1 MAVPGLGTLINAAAI
16 VAGAGLG
23 TVAGHRLP
31 DRVRDTVTDVLGL
44 ITLVIGGLDV
54 ASLLDPALTRA
65 VGARAPLLIMLGAL
79 VLGSAAGAALHLE
92 RRLAQVGDWMQRR
105 LTRDETAG
113 SFSAGFVTA
122 SLVVAVGPL
131 AILGALS
138 DGLGRGIDQLVIKSV
153 MDGVIC
159 VAFGASLGWGVAAA
173 ALSVIVV
180 QGSFTVVGATLG
192 TFLPDAEIASIS
204 AVGGVLLLGVGLRI
218 LNVRPIPVANMLP
231 ALIAG
236 PLLTWI
242 VAISHGLSG

>member
-1 MAVPGLGTLINAAAI
+1 VAVPGLGTLINAAAI
-16 VAGAGLG
+16 VGGAGLG

-54 ASLLDPALTRA
+54 ASLVDPSLTRA
-65 VGARAPLLIMLGAL
+65 VGSRAPLLIMLGAL
-79 VLGSAAGAALHLE
+79 VLGSAVGAAVHLE
-92 RRLAQVGDWMQRR
+92 RRLELLGDWMQRR
-105 LTRDETAG
+105 LSGNAEAG
-113 SFSAGFVTA
+113 SFSEGFVTA

-159 VAFGASLGWGVAAA
+159 IAFGASLGWGVAAA
-173 ALSVIVV
+173 ALSVIAV

-192 TFLPDAEIASIS
+192 TFLPDAEIATIS

-218 LNVRPIPVANMLP
+218 LNVRPVPVANMLP
-231 ALIAG
+231 ALIVG

-242 VAISHGLSG
+242 VAITR

>member
-1 MAVPGLGTLINAAAI
+1 VALPGLGTLINAAAI

-54 ASLLDPALTRA
+54 ASLVDPALTRA
-65 VGARAPLLIMLGAL
+65 VGSRAPLLILLGAL
-79 VLGSAAGAALHLE
+79 VLGSAVGAAVHLE
-92 RRLAQVGDWMQRR
+92 RRLEQLGDWMQRR
-105 LTRDETAG
+105 LARDEQAG
-113 SFSAGFVTA
+113 SFSEGFVTA

-159 VAFGASLGWGVAAA
+159 IAFGASLGWGVAAA
-173 ALSVIVV
+173 ALSVIAV
-180 QGSFTVVGATLG
+180 QGSFTVIGATLG
-192 TFLPDAEIASIS
+192 TFLPDAEIATIS

-242 VAISHGLSG
+242 VALNR

>member
-1 MAVPGLGTLINAAAI
+1 VAVPGLGTLINAAAI
-16 VAGAGLG
+16 VGGAGLG
-23 TVAGHRLP
+23 TMAGHRLP

-54 ASLLDPALTRA
+54 ASLVDPSLTRA
-65 VGARAPLLIMLGAL
+65 VGSRAPLLIMLGAL
-79 VLGSAAGAALHLE
+79 VLGSAVGAAVHLQ
-92 RRLAQVGDWMQRR
+92 RRLELLGDWMQRR
-105 LTRDETAG
+105 LSRDEEAG
-113 SFSAGFVTA
+113 SFSEGFVTA

-159 VAFGASLGWGVAAA
+159 IAFGASLGWGVAAA
-173 ALSVIVV
+173 ALSVIAV

-192 TFLPDAEIASIS
+192 TFLPDAEIATIP

-218 LNVRPIPVANMLP
+218 LNVRPVPVANMLP

-242 VAISHGLSG
+242 VAITR

>member
-16 VAGAGLG
+16 VGGAGLG

-44 ITLVIGGLDV
+44 MTLVIGGLDV
-54 ASLLDPALTRA
+54 ASLVDPSLTRV
-65 VGARAPLLIMLGAL
+65 VGSRAPLLIMLGAL
-79 VLGSAAGAALHLE
+79 VLGSAVGAAVHLQ
-92 RRLAQVGDWMQRR
+92 RRLELLGDWMQRR
-105 LTRDETAG
+105 LSRDEEAG
-113 SFSAGFVTA
+113 SFSEGFVTA

-159 VAFGASLGWGVAAA
+159 IAFGASLGWGVAAA
-173 ALSVIVV
+173 ALSVIAV

-192 TFLPDAEIASIS
+192 TFLPDAEIATIS

-218 LNVRPIPVANMLP
+218 LNVRPVPVANMLP

-242 VAISHGLSG
+242 VAITR

>member
-1 MAVPGLGTLINAAAI
+1 VAVPGLGTLINAAAI
-16 VAGAGLG
+16 VGGAGLG

-65 VGARAPLLIMLGAL
+65 VGSRAPLLIMLGAL
-79 VLGSAAGAALHLE
+79 VLGSAVGAAVHLE
-92 RRLAQVGDWMQRR
+92 RRLEQLGDWMQRR
-105 LTRDETAG
+105 LARDEKEG
-113 SFSAGFVTA
+113 SFSEGFVTA

-159 VAFGASLGWGVAAA
+159 IAFGASLGWGVAAA
-173 ALSVIVV
+173 ALSVIAV
-180 QGSFTVVGATLG
+180 QGSFTVIGATLG
-192 TFLPDAEIASIS
+192 TFLPDAEIATIS

-218 LNVRPIPVANMLP
+218 LNVRPVPVANMLP
-231 ALIAG
+231 ALILG

-242 VAISHGLSG
+242 VHVV

>member
-1 MAVPGLGTLINAAAI
+1 MALPGLGTLINAAAI

-31 DRVRDTVTDVLGL
+31 DRVRETVTDVLGL
-44 ITLVIGGLDV
+44 VTLVIGGLDV

-65 VGARAPLLIMLGAL
+65 VGSRAPLLIMLGAL
-79 VLGSAAGAALHLE
+79 VIGSVIGAAAHLE
-92 RRLAQVGDWMQRR
+92 RRLEQVGEWMQRR
-105 LTRDETAG
+105 LTRDEGAG

-159 VAFGASLGWGVAAA
+159 IAFGASLGWGVAAA
-173 ALSVIVV
+173 ALSVIAV

-192 TFLPDAEIASIS
+192 TFVPDAEIATIS

-231 ALIAG
+231 ALIAA
-236 PLLTWI
+236 PLLTWL
-242 VAISHGLSG
+242 VATLR

>member
-1 MAVPGLGTLINAAAI
+1 VAVPGLGTLINAAAI
-16 VAGAGLG
+16 VGGAGLG

-65 VGARAPLLIMLGAL
+65 VGSRAPLLIMLGAL
-79 VLGSAAGAALHLE
+79 VLGSAVGAAVHLE
-92 RRLAQVGDWMQRR
+92 RRLEQLGDWMQRR
-105 LTRDETAG
+105 LARDEKEG
-113 SFSAGFVTA
+113 SFSEGFVTA

-159 VAFGASLGWGVAAA
+159 IAFGASLGWGVAAA
-173 ALSVIVV
+173 ALSMIAV
-180 QGSFTVVGATLG
+180 QGSFTVIGATLG
-192 TFLPDAEIASIS
+192 TFLPDAEIATIS

-218 LNVRPIPVANMLP
+218 LNVRPVPVANMLP
-231 ALIAG
+231 ALILG

-242 VAISHGLSG
+242 VHVV

>member
-1 MAVPGLGTLINAAAI
+1 VALPGLGTLINAAAI

-44 ITLVIGGLDV
+44 VTLVIGGLDV
-54 ASLLDPALTRA
+54 ASLVDPALTRA
-65 VGARAPLLIMLGAL
+65 VGGRAPLLIMLGAL
-79 VLGSAAGAALHLE
+79 VIGSAVGAAVHLE
-92 RRLAQVGDWMQRR
+92 RRLEQVGDWMQRR
-105 LTRDETAG
+105 LARGGEAG
-113 SFSAGFVTA
+113 SFSEGFVTA

-159 VAFGASLGWGVAAA
+159 IAFGASLGWGVAAA
-173 ALSVIVV
+173 ALSVVAV

-192 TFLPDAEIASIS
+192 TFLPDAEIATIS

-218 LNVRPIPVANMLP
+218 LNVRPVPVANMLP

-242 VAISHGLSG
+242 VAALR

>member
-1 MAVPGLGTLINAAAI
+1 VAVPGLGTLINAAAI
-16 VAGAGLG
+16 VGGAGLG
-23 TVAGHRLP
+23 TMAGHRLP

-54 ASLLDPALTRA
+54 ASLVDPSLTRA
-65 VGARAPLLIMLGAL
+65 VGRRAPLLIMLGAL
-79 VLGSAAGAALHLE
+79 VLGSAVGAAVHLQ
-92 RRLAQVGDWMQRR
+92 RRFELLGDWMQRR
-105 LTRDETAG
+105 LSRDEEAG
-113 SFSAGFVTA
+113 SFSEGFVTA

-159 VAFGASLGWGVAAA
+159 IAFGASLGWGVAAA
-173 ALSVIVV
+173 ALSVIAV

-192 TFLPDAEIASIS
+192 TFLPDAEIATIS

-218 LNVRPIPVANMLP
+218 LNVRPVPVANMLP

-236 PLLTWI
+236 PLLTCI
-242 VAISHGLSG
+242 VAITR

>member
-1 MAVPGLGTLINAAAI
+1 VAVPGLGTLINAAAI

-31 DRVRDTVTDVLGL
+31 DRVRETVTDVLGL

-65 VGARAPLLIMLGAL
+65 VGSRAPLLIMLGAL
-79 VLGSAAGAALHLE
+79 VVGSAIGAAVHLE
-92 RRLAQVGDWMQRR
+92 RGLEQVGEWMQRR
-105 LTRDETAG
+105 LTRDKGAG
-113 SFSAGFVTA
+113 SFSEGFVTA

-138 DGLGRGIDQLVIKSV
+138 DGLGRGIDQLMIKSV

-159 VAFGASLGWGVAAA
+159 TAFGASLGWGVAAA
-173 ALSVIVV
+173 ALSVVVV

-192 TFLPDAEIASIS
+192 TFLPDAEIATIS
-204 AVGGVLLLGVGLRI
+204 AAGGVLLLGVGLRI

-236 PLLTWI
+236 PLLTWL
-242 VAISHGLSG
+242 VATLR

>member
-16 VAGAGLG
+16 VGGAGLG
-23 TVAGHRLP
+23 TMAGHRLP

-54 ASLLDPALTRA
+54 ASLVDPSLTRA
-65 VGARAPLLIMLGAL
+65 VGSRAPLLIMLGAL
-79 VLGSAAGAALHLE
+79 VLGSAVGAAVHLQ
-92 RRLAQVGDWMQRR
+92 RRLELLGDWMQRR
-105 LTRDETAG
+105 LSRDEEAG
-113 SFSAGFVTA
+113 SFSEGFVTA

-159 VAFGASLGWGVAAA
+159 IAFGASLGWGVAAA
-173 ALSVIVV
+173 ALSVIAV
-180 QGSFTVVGATLG
+180 QGSFTAVGATLG
-192 TFLPDAEIASIS
+192 TFLPDAEIATIS

-218 LNVRPIPVANMLP
+218 LNVRPVPVANMLP

-242 VAISHGLSG
+242 VAITR